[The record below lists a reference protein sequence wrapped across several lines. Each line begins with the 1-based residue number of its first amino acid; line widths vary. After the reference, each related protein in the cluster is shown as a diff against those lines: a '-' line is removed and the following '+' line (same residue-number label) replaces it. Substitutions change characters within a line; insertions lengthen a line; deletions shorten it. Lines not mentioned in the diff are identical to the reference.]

1 MMFNV
6 VYLSAIEISDF
17 DSMIVGHYCKFVD
30 YVMVPITA
38 TLQPHYGLSTQPH
51 YSLIAQGSAP
61 PGPNVAITEAIT
73 PINGGVSQWQSNLN
87 TESFSDRKQK
97 RGRQN

>member
-6 VYLSAIEISDF
+6 VYLSAIEIYGLTPPPTDF

-38 TLQPHYGLSTQPH
+38 ALQPHYSLSTQPH
-51 YSLIAQGSAP
+51 YSLIVQGSAP

-73 PINGGVSQWQSNLN
+73 PINGGVSQ
-87 TESFSDRKQK
+87 
-97 RGRQN
+97 